1 MATAET
7 RLMSNLWVVL
17 GFWSAGAGWAIGI
30 PLFLTRFWLDFSRW
44 DWDAFEPVRDKRN
57 DRVNGAP

>member
-1 MATAET
+1 
-7 RLMSNLWVVL
+7 MSNLWVVL